1 MDSINLIDFKEI
13 LLAGDI
19 KYLRFVEKNSNRLFL
34 IEDCIDISLED
45 KIDDLNKLNTIDE
58 VKHYFLSRDNNTNIF
73 EFIFAKDIKY
83 HLNDISAMNE
93 DDKKKLTAIIKEV
106 KNLNINYINFTYFF
120 IETKDGKLYFSY
132 LSKKTNSAIL
142 KNLKIEKVIKPAD
155 ISIIMR
161 DIKAYGAFKYH
172 DRTIKYS
179 DIKTFIDNP
188 LLKPD
193 KELESIIRRIRNEE
207 SKSRV
212 SQITKKTISDE
223 NKISLKKENLVTD
236 EKPKP
241 KKIENNAKE
250 EKQTIKTTKEKK
262 QNTKFKDSI
271 FMYCITGFTAGVI
284 LAAITIVIGSF
295 V

>member
-132 LSKKTNSAIL
+132 LIKKTNSAIL

-271 FMYCITGFTAGVI
+271 FMYCIIGFTAGVI

>member
-93 DDKKKLTAIIKEV
+93 EDKKKLTAIIREV

-155 ISIIMR
+155 ISIVMR

-271 FMYCITGFTAGVI
+271 FMYCIIGFTAGVI

>member
-271 FMYCITGFTAGVI
+271 FMYCIIGFTAGVI

>member
-1 MDSINLIDFKEI
+1 
-13 LLAGDI
+13 
-19 KYLRFVEKNSNRLFL
+19 
-34 IEDCIDISLED
+34 
-45 KIDDLNKLNTIDE
+45 
-58 VKHYFLSRDNNTNIF
+58 
-73 EFIFAKDIKY
+73 
-83 HLNDISAMNE
+83 
-93 DDKKKLTAIIKEV
+93 
-106 KNLNINYINFTYFF
+106 
-120 IETKDGKLYFSY
+120 
-132 LSKKTNSAIL
+132 
-142 KNLKIEKVIKPAD
+142 
-155 ISIIMR
+155 MR

-193 KELESIIRRIRNEE
+193 KELESLIRRIRNEE

-271 FMYCITGFTAGVI
+271 FMYCIIGFTAGVI